1 MQKLIPLI
9 VLFLMISSTPVFAQ
23 ENLTSQILTLN
34 TDKEAYFDGDV
45 ITITGKVTKV
55 ISGEEIILQIFF
67 GKNLIGIDQVSVT
80 QDGEF
85 TKTIRTG
92 GPLWQ
97 NEGSV
102 VIKITYG
109 KESTEAVFQF
119 FKQTGTDFA
128 SIYEVDIP
136 DGGTFDIEY
145 TMKGGVVDSMTV
157 NPHSLSLDIGILTNS
172 DGALDISIPRN
183 ALDSIDENG
192 FDTEFII
199 LIYSSNEVNPV
210 QTDYN
215 KIEFDDES
223 RSIYIP
229 IKNGDSKIQIIG
241 TSVIPEFGVL
251 IQLVLIVAIITT
263 IIISA
268 RTRLLLSLIHI

>member
-1 MQKLIPLI
+1 
-9 VLFLMISSTPVFAQ
+9 MISSTPVFAQ

-34 TDKEAYFDGDV
+34 TDKEAYYDGDV
-45 ITITGKVTKV
+45 ITITGQVTKV

-109 KESTEAVFQF
+109 KESTEATFQF

-229 IKNGDSKIQIIG
+229 IKNGDSKIQIVG
-241 TSVIPEFGVL
+241 TSVIPEFGAL

-268 RTRLLLSLIHI
+268 RTKLLIFPKP

>member
-34 TDKEAYFDGDV
+34 TDKEAYYDGDV
-45 ITITGKVTKV
+45 ITITGQVTKV

-109 KESTEAVFQF
+109 KESTEATFQF
-119 FKQTGTDFA
+119 FKQTGTNFT

-229 IKNGDSKIQIIG
+229 IKNGDSKIQIVG

-268 RTRLLLSLIHI
+268 RTKLLIFPKP

>member
-34 TDKEAYFDGDV
+34 TDKEAYYDGDV
-45 ITITGKVTKV
+45 ITITGQVTKV

-109 KESTEAVFQF
+109 KESTEATFQF
-119 FKQTGTDFA
+119 FKQTGTNFT

-229 IKNGDSKIQIIG
+229 IKNGDSKIQIVG
-241 TSVIPEFGVL
+241 TSVVPEFGVL

-268 RTRLLLSLIHI
+268 RTRLLIFPKP

>member
-34 TDKEAYFDGDV
+34 TDKEAYYDGDV
-45 ITITGKVTKV
+45 ITITGKVAKV

-109 KESTEAVFQF
+109 KESTEATFQF

-172 DGALDISIPRN
+172 DGVLDISIPRN

-229 IKNGDSKIQIIG
+229 IKNGDSKIQIVG
-241 TSVIPEFGVL
+241 TSVIPEFGAL

-268 RTRLLLSLIHI
+268 RTKLLIFPKP

>member
-23 ENLTSQILTLN
+23 ENPTSQILTLN
-34 TDKEAYFDGDV
+34 TDKEAYYDGDV
-45 ITITGKVTKV
+45 ITITGQVTKV

-109 KESTEAVFQF
+109 KESTEATFQF

-229 IKNGDSKIQIIG
+229 IKNGDSKIQIVG
-241 TSVIPEFGVL
+241 TSVIPEFGAL

-268 RTRLLLSLIHI
+268 RTKLLIFPKP

>member
-9 VLFLMISSTPVFAQ
+9 ILFLMISSTPVFAQ

-34 TDKEAYFDGDV
+34 TDKEAYYDGDV
-45 ITITGKVTKV
+45 ITITGQVTKV

-109 KESTEAVFQF
+109 KESTEATFQF
-119 FKQTGTDFA
+119 FKQTGTNFT

-145 TMKGGVVDSMTV
+145 TMKGGVVDSMAV

-192 FDTEFII
+192 FDAEFII

-229 IKNGDSKIQIIG
+229 IKNADSKIQIVG
-241 TSVIPEFGVL
+241 TSVVPEFGVL

-268 RTRLLLSLIHI
+268 RTKLLIFPKP